1 MFGDTIAAISTAW
14 GDGGIAIVRVSGP
27 DAWKIAQKRVRLK
40 TDAPLSPRR
49 ARNASLLDES
59 GEVID
64 DILVL
69 PFKSPHSYSGEDIVE
84 LQCHGGS
91 LVAQRCLELL
101 LQDGARMALPGEFT
115 RRAFEKGRID
125 LSQAEAVAALI
136 QARSNEALRSASR
149 TLNGELTHAVMEVYE
164 ELTSLGAEIEV
175 GLDFPEED
183 VPYLEDDSVLGR
195 LEIIRQSLGD
205 LLERCSSGVILR
217 EGIRVAIVGRPNAGK
232 SSLLNA
238 LLKESRAIVTSIPG
252 TTRDI
257 IEAVLTY
264 RGIPLRLVDTAGITD
279 NSHDEVEAIGVERA
293 RAAMRDADVRI
304 WVIDGSEDLHQED
317 MDMIHDIADTP
328 HLVALSK
335 ADLPKK
341 ISEASLTAM
350 LTASPVISVSAQKG
364 LRLDE
369 LKETIV
375 GLVSGTGALDSGLN
389 ASSRQVDEIRQ
400 TISSVEAGIKALN
413 DGLDQAL
420 AAGCVADARKSLMR
434 LLGDDRDED
443 LLHAIFSRFCIGK

>member
-1 MFGDTIAAISTAW
+1 M
-14 GDGGIAIVRVSGP
+14 
-27 DAWKIAQKRVRLK
+27 
-40 TDAPLSPRR
+40 
-49 ARNASLLDES
+49 
-59 GEVID
+59 
-64 DILVL
+64 
-69 PFKSPHSYSGEDIVE
+69 
-84 LQCHGGS
+84 
-91 LVAQRCLELL
+91 
-101 LQDGARMALPGEFT
+101 
-115 RRAFEKGRID
+115 
-125 LSQAEAVAALI
+125 
-136 QARSNEALRSASR
+136 
-149 TLNGELTHAVMEVYE
+149 
-164 ELTSLGAEIEV
+164 
-175 GLDFPEED
+175 
-183 VPYLEDDSVLGR
+183 
-195 LEIIRQSLGD
+195 
-205 LLERCSSGVILR
+205 
-217 EGIRVAIVGRPNAGK
+217 
-232 SSLLNA
+232 
-238 LLKESRAIVTSIPG
+238 
-252 TTRDI
+252 
-257 IEAVLTY
+257 
-264 RGIPLRLVDTAGITD
+264 
-279 NSHDEVEAIGVERA
+279 ERA

>member
-14 GDGGIAIVRVSGP
+14 GEGGIAIVRVSGP
-27 DAWKIAQKRVRLK
+27 DAWQTALKQVRLK
-40 TDAPLSPRR
+40 SDTPLEPRR
-49 ARNASLLDES
+49 VRNALLLDEA

-64 DILVL
+64 DILIV
-69 PFKSPHSYSGEDIVE
+69 PFQAPHSYTGEDVAE
-84 LQCHGGS
+84 LQCHGGT
-91 LVAQRCLELL
+91 LAAQRCLELL
-101 LQDGARMALPGEFT
+101 IKSGARMALPGEFT
-115 RRAFEKGRID
+115 RRAFENGRLD
-125 LSQAEAVAALI
+125 LSQAEAVGAII
-136 QARSNEALRSASR
+136 QARSNEALRAANR
-149 TLNGELTHAVMEVYE
+149 TLKGELTHAVTDVYE
-164 ELTSLGAEIEV
+164 ELTELGAEIEV

-183 VPYLEDDSVLGR
+183 VPYLEDESVLGR
-195 LEIIRQSLGD
+195 LEVIRQSLGD
-205 LLERCSSGVILR
+205 LLERCSSGVVLR

-264 RGIPLRLVDTAGITD
+264 RGVPLRLVDTAGITD
-279 NSHDEVEAIGVERA
+279 ASHDEVEAIGIERA

-304 WVIDGSEDLHQED
+304 WVIDGSQGLGQEEL
-317 MDMIHDIADTP
+317 DMIHDIETTP
-328 HLVALSK
+328 HVVALSK

-341 ISEASLTAM
+341 ISEASLNAL
-350 LTASPVISVSAQKG
+350 LTESPVISVSSKKG
-364 LRLDE
+364 LHLEE

-389 ASSRQVDEIRQ
+389 ASARQVDEIRQ
-400 TISSVEAGIKALN
+400 TIASVDAGIKALR

-420 AAGCVADARKSLMR
+420 AASCVADARKALTR
-434 LLGDDRDED
+434 LLGGDRDED
-443 LLHAIFSRFCIGK
+443 LLHAVFSRFCVGK